1 MYTVIVCLGVAFIEA
16 LGVVELCKLNV
27 DIKVVGVALMGL
39 TAVCITALA
48 LWFATVEV
56 NKDSD
61 D

>member
-1 MYTVIVCLGVAFIEA
+1 MYTMIVCLGVAFIEA

-39 TAVCITALA
+39 TAVCITVLA